1 MPESSPPVRR
11 SLFLHAP
18 IRRGPR
24 RMLEQMLAL
33 VDDDTPADGPRGPV
47 AVLERRLAE
56 LLGKESALFFPSGT
70 MAQQT
75 ALRVHADRLGRRTF
89 AAHPQSHLD
98 VWEEQGYNAVHG
110 LRLRRTG
117 DPHELM
123 TAADLA
129 AAAAE
134 PLAAAVWELPQRDL
148 GGLLPT
154 WDELGA
160 QVALVRATGAAAH
173 LDGARLWEAQT
184 YYRRPFDEIAALFDT
199 VYVSLYKSLQG
210 VRGAVLASDAA
221 TVEVARVW
229 RQRLGGGIRDAWPLA
244 LAALVHLDTLAEK
257 MPAYREHA
265 IAVAA
270 AINADGAARA
280 HPDPPQTPM
289 FHVHLPAGRHA
300 VERAG
305 QEILAEHG
313 IQLWG
318 RVRSASEPGRSAFE
332 VSVGENA
339 MEFTP
344 DEVVG
349 LIHDVLARAR

>member
-1 MPESSPPVRR
+1 MTYPST
-11 SLFLHAP
+11 AT
-18 IRRGPR
+18 
-24 RMLEQMLAL
+24 
-33 VDDDTPADGPRGPV
+33 DTRAANAATTPDN
-47 AVLERRLAE
+47 L
-56 LLGKESALFFPSGT
+56 FPST
-70 MAQQT
+70 NW
-75 ALRVHADRLGRRTF
+75 TF
-89 AAHPQSHLD
+89 
-98 VWEEQGYNAVHG
+98 
-110 LRLRRTG
+110 R
-117 DPHELM
+117 
-123 TAADLA
+123 
-129 AAAAE
+129 
-134 PLAAAVWELPQRDL
+134 
-148 GGLLPT
+148 
-154 WDELGA
+154 
-160 QVALVRATGAAAH
+160 
-173 LDGARLWEAQT
+173 
-184 YYRRPFDEIAALFDT
+184 
-199 VYVSLYKSLQG
+199 
-210 VRGAVLASDAA
+210 
-221 TVEVARVW
+221 
-229 RQRLGGGIRDAWPLA
+229 RDAWPLA